1 MRLLKIGRDAT
12 CDIVLHSEKVSSL
25 HAEITLMNSGDIL
38 LEDKGSHNGT
48 FIQNQAIKPGKP
60 VNVRR
65 GDAIRFADVELQWS
79 QIPMPEDNSAY
90 KAIYGIGSHFNNDI
104 QISGGTV
111 SRYHATIKVGKNNKV
126 YIVDHSKNGTTV
138 DGQRITPNS
147 PYRIKKSSA
156 VVCGGVPVN
165 LKATPVQWPS
175 EGWKT
180 VLLAAASVLVLV
192 GIGFGIYKLL
202 PGMGD
207 KKSDSELYSRYNH
220 SVVMLV
226 GIYHYEV
233 QVGDWTPEK
242 FVQYNNVCLQI
253 EKINGQE
260 LYIPSQVIIDEKTG
274 ELKLS
279 IGTTSKELID
289 KTDKTGIFGGTG
301 FFISEDGKLI
311 TNLHIV
317 KPWLENKMT
326 ERLQDIFSKNLAKYI
341 EVMSSVKLSQS
352 GVSAGLLNPSDLS
365 AYISKISVKGVLDYV
380 ALIPNGEVYD
390 PDNIMKCRVLSAGE
404 DLNKDVALVQTI
416 SKRLPTS
423 DCTIVNVKDSI
434 DVSDEALKVGEH
446 IYTLGFPLLT
456 SLQDKQSENGI
467 QLLARGGSI
476 TQILNEY
483 RFGFDAAS
491 FGGASGS
498 PIFNDKGMLIGILNS
513 GVSATQGFN
522 YGIKAKYIKEML
534 DSPHVK

>member
-180 VLLAAASVLVLV
+180 ILLAAASVLILV

-202 PGMGD
+202 SGRKGEFED
-207 KKSDSELYSRYNH
+207 GELYAMYNN
-220 SVVMLV
+220 SVVYLE
-226 GIYHYEV
+226 GTYHFHV
-233 QVGDWTPEK
+233 TGVPEEK
-242 FVQYNNVCLQI
+242 LTQYGLPVNFFVHEGTLYPLQTVDV
-253 EKINGQE
+253 KNMPF
-260 LYIPSQVIIDEKTG
+260 YS
-274 ELKLS
+274 
-279 IGTTSKELID
+279 
-289 KTDKTGIFGGTG
+289 GTG
-301 FFISEDGKLI
+301 FFVSKDGKMI
-311 TNLHIV
+311 TNLHVV
-317 KPWLENKMT
+317 KPWLYGNIIEQAEAVFKQHFAKV
-326 ERLQDIFSKNLAKYI
+326 LSIQDYKTKGIY
-341 EVMSSVKLSQS
+341 
-352 GVSAGLLNPSDLS
+352 SALTGDA
-365 AYISKISVKGVLDYV
+365 AYISQIKIEGVLDKLLFVPQGRYYSAENAV
-380 ALIPNGEVYD
+380 S
-390 PDNIMKCRVLSAGE
+390 CRVLSAGNNYE
-404 DLNKDVALVQTI
+404 EDVALIQ
-416 SKRLPTS
+416 SERSELPNGARYINVTDS
-423 DCTIVNVKDSI
+423 MDVNTES
-434 DVSDEALKVGEH
+434 LKVGQH
-446 IYTLGFPLLT
+446 VYTIGFPQGQNPLLQK
-456 SLQDKQSENGI
+456 SNNEKGI
-467 QLLARGGSI
+467 QVIAQGGNIIQQDS
-476 TQILNEY
+476 EY
-483 RFGFDAAS
+483 EFGYNAPTT
-491 FGGASGS
+491 GGASGS
-498 PIFNDKGMLIGILNS
+498 PVFNKYGMLV
-513 GVSATQGFN
+513 GVHHAGLAQVSTQGYN
-522 YGIKAKYIKEML
+522 YAVKASLVKKILE
-534 DSPHVK
+534 SPHKVE